1 MAWQTELTDIGPN
14 RIAPRGRAIEDLMGN
29 ARFADVIFLLFTG
42 REPSESESRF
52 VDAILTSSIDHGVSP
67 PSTNATRTVAACRS
81 PLSACVAAGVLT
93 IGDVHGGAIEK
104 CMRTLMA
111 AVEEAQ
117 SSGRAASEVAAETVG
132 RAKEEKRRLQGFGH
146 RLHTEDPRAV
156 RLFALARE
164 LGVAGPHIGMADAF
178 VAAFAELGSK
188 PLPINVDGAIGA
200 CLADLG
206 FPPEMGNA
214 FFIISRVPG
223 LVAHAVE
230 EMRRERPMRQVDP
243 KEAEYVGPKSSEG

>member
-1 MAWQTELTDIGPN
+1 
-14 RIAPRGRAIEDLMGN
+14 MGT
-29 ARFADVIFLLFTG
+29 ARFTDVIFLLLTG
-42 REPSESESRF
+42 REPSEPESRL

-67 PSTNATRTVAACRS
+67 PSANATRTVAACRS

-104 CMRTLMA
+104 CMRTLIA
-111 AVEEAQ
+111 GVRESDA
-117 SSGRAASEVAAETVG
+117 SGRPAKEVALEAVK
-132 RAKEEKRRLQGFGH
+132 RAKDEKRRLQGFGH
-146 RLHTEDPRAV
+146 RLHSEDPRAV
-156 RLFALARE
+156 RVFALARE
-164 LGVAGPHIGMADAF
+164 LGLAGKHIEMAEAF
-178 VAAFAELGSK
+178 VEAFAELGSK

-214 FFIISRVPG
+214 FFIMSRVPG

-230 EMRRERPMRQVDP
+230 EMRRERPMRTINPQ
-243 KEAEYVGPKSSEG
+243 EAEYIGPGKQED